1 MERKIRHLW
10 FAGGMSIAILG
21 VLLDFSPMILV
32 GGALMGAM
40 LNEARQ

>member
-10 FAGGMSIAILG
+10 FAGGMGIAILG
-21 VLLDFSPMILV
+21 YSLDFAPMILV
-32 GGALMGAM
+32 GGVLMGAM